1 MVMRAILFLLICL
14 CGEAFSAMDIFL
26 MAESYRMGVKRSS
39 IILPWERTAMQPVFG
54 KRQRLIQAPRFAP
67 LPSDFE
73 PLATF
78 DEKEVA
84 GKVSW
89 SRVASVIP
97 WPVTQERALAR
108 ALENWRIIVVDNLE
122 ASILGRQIRS
132 ILDGTVSDMTVEQV
146 IRDSFAGKSVSTLR
160 SRSSSIMAFARWKKA
175 MDDDAKIF
183 PLSEEQ
189 AYRYILELRQ
199 LNAPKTKPTRFLESL
214 TFAFHMIGADVGQ
227 SLHSPRLKGAVIS
240 PMVPPKK
247 KVPLEAWQV
256 AAFEN
261 IAMHGSGQEAVFAG
275 YVCMTLHARLRWSDG
290 QYCQYEPYTDL
301 HNGTGFLEGEL
312 YHHKTAGRQKQS
324 RRLLPM
330 ACCLPGLMGDW
341 ATPWLDQRFSQ
352 GLEAGPGVP
361 TMPIPLAGGR
371 WGQVPL
377 EPAQA
382 TIWIREILAKL
393 RPSCDISE
401 IATHSLKSTVLSW
414 MAKCSCREDLRRL
427 AGYHVDP
434 GSKSALEYSR
444 DAQAPVLHAIEGI
457 LLIIKENIFDPDV
470 SRARRWKIPHV
481 RSLQDAMIYLSQQQH
496 VPDGAVSEGYEP
508 ESPVEDMWT
517 LVGSDGEI
525 SLSSVSEGS
534 HELFETGCQTSD
546 EDRDAEFAAPIV
558 GASMANELHYSVGDI
573 EIYKHV
579 KSGCCHVAKKSQ
591 VDEDDGDPIILRCG
605 KIATRNFEHVDD
617 VANFMPY
624 KCSRCFSGV
633 AS

>member
-1 MVMRAILFLLICL
+1 MVMRAILFLICL
-14 CGEAFSAMDIFL
+14 CGEAFSAMEIFL
-26 MAESYRMGVKRSS
+26 MAESYRLGVKRSS

-54 KRQRLIQAPRFAP
+54 KRQRLIQAPRFVP
-67 LPSDFE
+67 LPSDCE

-84 GKVSW
+84 GRVSW

-132 ILDGTVSDMTVEQV
+132 ILDGTVNDMTVEQV

-175 MDDDAKIF
+175 MDDDAKFF

-290 QYCQYEPYTDL
+290 HYCQYETYTDL

-312 YHHKTAGRQKQS
+312 YHHKTAGRQQS

-361 TMPIPLAGGR
+361 TMPVPLAGGR

-457 LLIIKENIFDPDV
+457 MLIIKENIFDPDV

-481 RSLQDAMIYLSQQQH
+481 RSLQDAMIYLSRQQQ

>member
-1 MVMRAILFLLICL
+1 
-14 CGEAFSAMDIFL
+14 

-227 SLHSPRLKGAVIS
+227 SLHSPRT
-240 PMVPPKK
+240 
-247 KVPLEAWQV
+247 Q
-256 AAFEN
+256 
-261 IAMHGSGQEAVFAG
+261 
-275 YVCMTLHARLRWSDG
+275 R
-290 QYCQYEPYTDL
+290 
-301 HNGTGFLEGEL
+301 
-312 YHHKTAGRQKQS
+312 S
-324 RRLLPM
+324 RHL
-330 ACCLPGLMGDW
+330 
-341 ATPWLDQRFSQ
+341 T
-352 GLEAGPGVP
+352 
-361 TMPIPLAGGR
+361 
-371 WGQVPL
+371 
-377 EPAQA
+377 
-382 TIWIREILAKL
+382 
-393 RPSCDISE
+393 
-401 IATHSLKSTVLSW
+401 
-414 MAKCSCREDLRRL
+414 
-427 AGYHVDP
+427 
-434 GSKSALEYSR
+434 
-444 DAQAPVLHAIEGI
+444 
-457 LLIIKENIFDPDV
+457 
-470 SRARRWKIPHV
+470 
-481 RSLQDAMIYLSQQQH
+481 
-496 VPDGAVSEGYEP
+496 DGAAEEEGAFGGMA
-508 ESPVEDMWT
+508 S
-517 LVGSDGEI
+517 GS
-525 SLSSVSEGS
+525 
-534 HELFETGCQTSD
+534 F
-546 EDRDAEFAAPIV
+546 
-558 GASMANELHYSVGDI
+558 
-573 EIYKHV
+573 
-579 KSGCCHVAKKSQ
+579 
-591 VDEDDGDPIILRCG
+591 
-605 KIATRNFEHVDD
+605 
-617 VANFMPY
+617 
-624 KCSRCFSGV
+624 
-633 AS
+633 

>member
-26 MAESYRMGVKRSS
+26 MAESYRLGVKRSS
-39 IILPWERTAMQPVFG
+39 IIFPWERTAMQPVFG
-54 KRQRLIQAPRFAP
+54 KRQRLIQAPRFVP
-67 LPSDFE
+67 LPSDCE
-73 PLATF
+73 PLAAF

-132 ILDGTVSDMTVEQV
+132 ILDGTVNDMTVEQV

-361 TMPIPLAGGR
+361 TMPVPLAGGR

-457 LLIIKENIFDPDV
+457 MLIIKENIFDPDV

-481 RSLQDAMIYLSQQQH
+481 RSLQDAMIYLSRQQH

-573 EIYKHV
+573 EVYKHV

>member
-1 MVMRAILFLLICL
+1 MVMRAILFLICL
-14 CGEAFSAMDIFL
+14 CGEAFSAMEIFL
-26 MAESYRMGVKRSS
+26 MAESYRLGVKRSS

-54 KRQRLIQAPRFAP
+54 KRQRLIQAPRFVP
-67 LPSDFE
+67 LPSDCE

-132 ILDGTVSDMTVEQV
+132 ILDGTVNDMTVEQV

-330 ACCLPGLMGDW
+330 ACCLPG
-341 ATPWLDQRFSQ
+341 
-352 GLEAGPGVP
+352 
-361 TMPIPLAGGR
+361 PLFG
-371 WGQVPL
+371 
-377 EPAQA
+377 
-382 TIWIREILAKL
+382 
-393 RPSCDISE
+393 SE
-401 IATHSLKSTVLSW
+401 
-414 MAKCSCREDLRRL
+414 R
-427 AGYHVDP
+427 Y
-434 GSKSALEYSR
+434 
-444 DAQAPVLHAIEGI
+444 
-457 LLIIKENIFDPDV
+457 
-470 SRARRWKIPHV
+470 
-481 RSLQDAMIYLSQQQH
+481 
-496 VPDGAVSEGYEP
+496 
-508 ESPVEDMWT
+508 
-517 LVGSDGEI
+517 
-525 SLSSVSEGS
+525 
-534 HELFETGCQTSD
+534 
-546 EDRDAEFAAPIV
+546 
-558 GASMANELHYSVGDI
+558 
-573 EIYKHV
+573 
-579 KSGCCHVAKKSQ
+579 
-591 VDEDDGDPIILRCG
+591 
-605 KIATRNFEHVDD
+605 
-617 VANFMPY
+617 
-624 KCSRCFSGV
+624 
-633 AS
+633 